1 MVDLRF
7 VVNVLGW
14 IILMT
19 ALAMAVPGVVDL
31 MADRPRDARWF
42 LLTMGGALFVGVL
55 AILATRQKPA
65 AQPTLKQAFLI
76 AATGWVMVALVGA
89 VPFLS
94 LGIGVTNAIFESMSG
109 ITTTG
114 STVLIGLD
122 DLPPG
127 LLLWRALLQW
137 VGGIGIL
144 ALAILILPL
153 LRVGGMQLFRIES
166 SDSSDL
172 KAGAAKRTVAAL
184 FFIYLGLTG
193 LCALLYWKFGM
204 SGFDAITHAMAT
216 LATGGYST
224 HDASFGYFRELAL
237 LWIGTAFMILGSL
250 PFLLYVRALT
260 GAVGPLLRDSQ
271 IRVFL
276 VFLTLVTVGQGVSL
290 SVRNGVPFWEALTL
304 AAFNI
309 TSVVTTTGFSAEDYT
324 AWGPGSVGLFFL
336 LTIVGGCSGSTSGG
350 MKIYRFQIL
359 ALVVGAQIRQLIS
372 PHRVLPLVYNR
383 QVLRPD
389 VPPSVLAFAALLIT
403 TIAVVTLLLTM
414 MGLDLDTAMSASVT
428 AIANVGPGLGE
439 VGPSGT
445 FQHLPEGAKWLLI
458 LAMLAGRLEILPLLV
473 VLSPSFWRR

>member
-1 MVDLRF
+1 
-7 VVNVLGW
+7 
-14 IILMT
+14 MT
-19 ALAMAVPGVVDL
+19 ALAMAVPGVIDVF
-31 MADRPRDARWF
+31 AGRPHDAHWF
-42 LLTMGGALFVGVL
+42 LGTMACALFVGGL
-55 AILATRQKPA
+55 AILATRQRPA
-65 AQPTLKQAFLI
+65 ANPTLKQAFLI
-76 AATGWVMVALVGA
+76 AATGWVMVAVVGA

-94 LGIGVTNAIFESMSG
+94 LDIGLTDALFESMSG

-114 STVLIGLD
+114 STVLTGLD

-137 VGGIGIL
+137 VGGVGIL

-172 KAGAAKRTVAAL
+172 KAWAAKRTVAAL
-184 FFIYLGLTG
+184 VFLYVGLTG
-193 LCALLYWKFGM
+193 LCALLFWRFGM

-224 HDASFGYFRELAL
+224 HDASFGYFREPAL
-237 LWIGTAFMILGSL
+237 LWIATCFMILGSL
-250 PFLLYVRALT
+250 PFLLYVRGLAGT
-260 GAVGPLLRDSQ
+260 VRPLLRDSQ
-271 IRVFL
+271 VRVFL
-276 VFLTLVTVGQGVSL
+276 AFLAVVSLGQGVSL
-290 SVRNGVPFWEALTL
+290 HLWNHVPFGEALTL

-324 AWGPGSVGLFFL
+324 AWGPGSVGLFFI

-359 ALVVGAQIRQLIS
+359 ALVVGAQIRQLSS

-403 TIAVVTLLLTM
+403 TIAVVTVLLTM
-414 MGLDLDTAMSASVT
+414 MGLDLDTALSATMT

-439 VGPSGT
+439 VGPAGT
-445 FQHLPEGAKWLLI
+445 FQHLPQEAKWLLI
-458 LAMLAGRLEILPLLV
+458 FAMLAGRLEILPLLV
-473 VLSPSFWRR
+473 VLSPDFWRR